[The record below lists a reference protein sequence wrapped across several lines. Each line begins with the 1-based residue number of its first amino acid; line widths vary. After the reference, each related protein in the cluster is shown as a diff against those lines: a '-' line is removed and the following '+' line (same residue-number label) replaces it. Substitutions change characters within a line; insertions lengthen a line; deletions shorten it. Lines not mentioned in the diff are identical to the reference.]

1 MSEGRSSSKNDPISR
16 RQFVAG
22 AATAIVSAIVGG
34 IVGSQAFPRSVTE
47 TVTREATK
55 TLTSTATVS
64 TTIPTTITSTT
75 TKETTTTVEKE
86 VIKEIKKS
94 GMIIHNPSVC
104 TGCGTCLLMCSL
116 YHEGVSSPA
125 LARACLDVDPF
136 SAEYAFNVCRQC
148 PAPSCYYACPLR
160 DEALCI
166 DEKTG
171 ARYINPDKCIGCK
184 SCIKACPFDPPRIK
198 FNKEKN
204 ISFKCDLCKGREGG
218 PICVEYCPNKALT
231 FVPAEER

>member
-34 IVGSQAFPRSVTE
+34 IVGSQAFPKTVTE

-86 VIKEIKKS
+86 VPAS
-94 GMIIHNPSVC
+94 NYLVIHSDKC
-104 TGCGTCLLMCSL
+104 AGCERCMLVCSL
-116 YHEGVSSPA
+116 VHEGVCSPS
-125 LARACLDVDPF
+125 LSRIQVVKDYFTGNYELQ
-136 SAEYAFNVCRQC
+136 VCRQC

-166 DEKTG
+166 DEQTG

-204 ISFKCDLCKGREGG
+204 ISFKCDLCGG
-218 PICVEYCPNKALT
+218 DPQCVKVCPMGAIEYIK
-231 FVPAEER
+231 VRQEVG